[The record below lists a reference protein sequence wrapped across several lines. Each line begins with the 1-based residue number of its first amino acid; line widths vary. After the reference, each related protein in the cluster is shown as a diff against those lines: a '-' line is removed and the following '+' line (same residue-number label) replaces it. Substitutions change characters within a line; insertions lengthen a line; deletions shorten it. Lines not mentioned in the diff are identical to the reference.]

1 MGRCGKVAICYVSGE
16 VTISISK
23 ILRDTC
29 QRLAIIAA
37 LLVCVPLATEIS
49 FAQEA
54 EKDPE
59 VLKEEKRRSEAKEAI
74 DTLANLISGRREQ
87 TEIIEKLKIELKNA
101 SEEATQKEVNEKI
114 EAATAKLD
122 QINAQLTALSTGV
135 ADDEYSPSERG
146 KFDLQAELMSLAEP
160 VVKMMKAA
168 TENARQIEKL
178 RGAIAQAERQHEVAT
193 RALDRLRLLK
203 TIDTQSEATGSEAT
217 QTHLT
222 ELQKTWGK
230 RLEEAADLRETAEQ
244 QLALREEEQSQGGS
258 GVGNFVTDFLRTRG
272 FNFLVGLL
280 TFAGVFGAL
289 RLVAKFAG
297 MIQRRQGIPRSI
309 ATRVASLVFQLA
321 TIIIALVAMLAVF
334 NYLNDWL
341 LLGLAAIFALALAW
355 VGVKMLP
362 ALVEQTTLLLN
373 LGAVQESERVM
384 LNGVPWRVEL
394 LDFYTDLVNPALEG
408 GTFTLP
414 VRELVGLHSRPAAV
428 DEAWFP
434 TEKHDWVQL
443 RDGRV
448 GKVVIQTPEL
458 VQLVDLGGSRLTYAT
473 SAFLEEAPR
482 NLSSG
487 FRAELTFGID
497 YRHQRIATD
506 EIPQKLEAHV
516 KAGLNKLI
524 GPDELVGVQVEL
536 LRAGDSSIDYEVEAD
551 VRGTS
556 APRYEEIERE
566 MARLLVEAC
575 NVNNWVIPFPQL
587 VLHGGVTNS
596 GAPVMARV

>member
-1 MGRCGKVAICYVSGE
+1 MPREVPILASHSLKNIARGFAIVLAAISLIIVPCGSL
-16 VTISISK
+16 S
-23 ILRDTC
+23 
-29 QRLAIIAA
+29 
-37 LLVCVPLATEIS
+37 
-49 FAQEA
+49 AQE
-54 EKDPE
+54 EEVDPE
-59 VLKEEKRRSEAKEAI
+59 VAKEQKRRAEAKEAI
-74 DTLANLISGRREQ
+74 ETMSSLIQSRREQ
-87 TEIIEKLKIELKNA
+87 EAEIDKLKEELKNA

-114 EAATAKLD
+114 EAAQAKLD

-135 ADDEYSPSERG
+135 ADDEYSPNQTA

-178 RGAIAQAERQHEVAT
+178 RGAISEAHRQHEIAN
-193 RALDRLRLLK
+193 RALDRLRLLQ

-217 QTHLT
+217 QSHLT
-222 ELQKTWGK
+222 ELQKTWAK
-230 RLEEAADLRETAEQ
+230 RLEEAEDLKETAEQ
-244 QLALREEEQSQGGS
+244 QLALREEEQAKGGS

-272 FNFLVGLL
+272 FNFLVGLA
-280 TFAGVFGAL
+280 TFIGVFGVM
-289 RLVAKFAG
+289 RLIAKFAG
-297 MIQRRQGIPRSI
+297 VIQKRQGIQPSL
-309 ATRVASLVFQLA
+309 ATRLANFLYQVA
-321 TIIIALVAMLAVF
+321 TIVVSLVAMLAVF

-362 ALVEQTTLLLN
+362 AIVEQTTLLLN
-373 LGAVQESERVM
+373 LGAVQEGERVM

-414 VRELVGLHSRPAAV
+414 VRELVGLHSRPAAE
-428 DEAWFP
+428 DETWFP
-434 TEKHDWVQL
+434 TLKNDWVQL

-448 GKVVIQTPEL
+448 GKVTIQTPEL
-458 VQLVDLGGSRLTYAT
+458 VQLVDLGGSKLTYAT

-487 FRAELTFGID
+487 FRAEVTFGID
-497 YRHQRIATD
+497 YRHQNIATD
-506 EIPQKLEAHV
+506 EIPKRLEDHV
-516 KAGLNKLI
+516 KHGLIKLI
-524 GPDELVGVQVEL
+524 GADELVNVQVEL

-551 VRGTS
+551 IRGTS
-556 APRYEEIERE
+556 APRFEEIERE

-575 NVNNWVIPFPQL
+575 NHNSWVIPFPQL
-587 VLHGGVTNS
+587 VLHGGVPA
-596 GAPVMARV
+596 GG